1 MKRGGR
7 IGAAGG
13 MGAAG
18 AVVASASSSV
28 STPMA
33 GKRAPLPFRV
43 ASRQSAGFSWLRVLF
58 FLTTKRGCAASC
70 VPHDGRR
77 GIAVATEACRLRAPS
92 RRAVRPSGSPRVPV
106 TKTRVARHE
115 NLPASRRER
124 EKACAILLEQ
134 VGTRQG
140 FLSDAKSAKEVDAK
154 SAKGVDAKN
163 AKASDAKSAEILE
176 AKEFVGKVAWV
187 GSRCRRDR
195 KVEAVSHRF
204 RKDGDLLASAGSST
218 PPYHS
223 GRVEFC
229 NRERMSV
236 RERGEAFSCN
246 RPTGVTVFV
255 SRSAFV
261 TGARAR
267 PNGLARIA
275 PSRPKPLGF
284 EPDDGARRA
293 NRACAMPVRP
303 VRGSGVWG
311 RRPHVK
317 RESCHLGLL
326 KNSKTADALAGAL

>member
-7 IGAAGG
+7 IGATGG

-92 RRAVRPSGSPRVPV
+92 RRIVRPSGSPRVPV
-106 TKTRVARHE
+106 TKARVARHE
-115 NLPASRRER
+115 NLPASRREH

-154 SAKGVDAKN
+154 N
-163 AKASDAKSAEILE
+163 AKILE
-176 AKEFVGKVAWV
+176 AKNLVSAEAWV

-236 RERGEAFSCN
+236 RERGEAFSCTCSWL
-246 RPTGVTVFV
+246 RSER
-255 SRSAFV
+255 SR
-261 TGARAR
+261 
-267 PNGLARIA
+267 
-275 PSRPKPLGF
+275 
-284 EPDDGARRA
+284 
-293 NRACAMPVRP
+293 
-303 VRGSGVWG
+303 
-311 RRPHVK
+311 
-317 RESCHLGLL
+317 
-326 KNSKTADALAGAL
+326 